1 MKIGYPEL
9 RRVPAVGKGSS
20 VKILSVSGEL
30 APSRGVQHPGDGMR
44 QGHVPGI
51 WEDLAGSG

>member
-1 MKIGYPEL
+1 M
-9 RRVPAVGKGSS
+9 GKGSS